1 MEGVVDDGA
10 GSDGSHVAYAS
21 KIPSSAVRVWMAGD
35 GAACGGE
42 GMVFREEGRAEYGEK
57 RDARMRS
64 EGGKKRRESAFGLHT
79 TPALV
84 SSSHF
89 HTPGPRFFSHSLHQW
104 LLPLHM
110 VRAKEGLHDMRAAL
124 QAAIAEERRENKRRP
139 RVRVWPVHAPL

>member
-89 HTPGPRFFSHSLHQW
+89 HTSRTTFFFTFT
-104 LLPLHM
+104 PPM
-110 VRAKEGLHDMRAAL
+110 AASSTYG
-124 QAAIAEERRENKRRP
+124 ARKGGFA
-139 RVRVWPVHAPL
+139 